1 MTEDAPARPV
11 DLARVRAAL
20 ARADALVASGAL
32 DPDRTARWWTG
43 ELPEGPEM
51 ATDDVPTSVRIP
63 ADLLRRAEAL
73 APKLARSA
81 DVRAMAGPRGV
92 SRSVVLRLA
101 VERGIC
107 ILEDGPLPDPLPR
120 DVEGLRARLSGLRAE
135 LDALL
140 VELDETEASR

>member
-73 APKLARSA
+73 APKLARRERTSA
-81 DVRAMAGPRGV
+81 SWCAYFK
-92 SRSVVLRLA
+92 
-101 VERGIC
+101 
-107 ILEDGPLPDPLPR
+107 
-120 DVEGLRARLSGLRAE
+120 
-135 LDALL
+135 
-140 VELDETEASR
+140 ASRRVSTIYEN